1 MADIEKYTDFLFYN
15 SEDGTTKVQVIADRV
30 SETIW
35 TTQKGM
41 SEIFG
46 VEVNTINYHLK
57 EIFASEEL
65 DENSVIRKIRTT
77 AADGKK
83 YLTNFYNLDAIISVG
98 YRVNSAQATR
108 FRIWATQ
115 VLKEFLIKGFALDD
129 ERLKHGGKMFDKNYF
144 DELLERVREIR
155 ASERM
160 FYQKLA
166 DIYAQSRD
174 YDKTAPIT
182 KEFYASIQNRL
193 EYAVTGQ
200 TAAEIIIS
208 RADHK
213 LPNMGLMTWK
223 ESKKGGKIQFVDAKT
238 AKNYMTHE
246 ELSELNQLVS
256 LCLDSAELTA
266 KRGRYIFMAEWIEQ
280 INSILKMHGYALL
293 AGKGNT
299 SKEQGES
306 HARIEYDKFRPI
318 QDAAYL
324 SDFDKLVDKTLKK

>member
-15 SEDGTTKVQVIADRV
+15 SEDGTTKVQVLADRE

-46 VEVNTINYHLK
+46 TTPQNITIHLK
-57 EIFASEEL
+57 NIFDGGELEESAVCKEILHTGS
-65 DENSVIRKIRTT
+65 
-77 AADGKK
+77 DGKNYRTK
-83 YLTNFYNLDAIISVG
+83 FYSLDAIISVG
-98 YRVNSAQATR
+98 YRINSAQATR

-115 VLKEFLIKGFALDD
+115 VLKEYLIKGFALDD
-129 ERLKHGGKMFDKNYF
+129 ERLKQGGRMFDKNYF

-160 FYQKLA
+160 FYQKLT

-193 EYAVTGQ
+193 EFAVIGQ
-200 TAAEIIIS
+200 TAAEIIVS
-208 RADHK
+208 RANHK
-213 LPNMGLMTWK
+213 LPNMGLTTWK
-223 ESKKGGKIQFVDAKT
+223 ESKKGGKIQLSDTRT

-256 LCLDSAELTA
+256 LCLDSAELTV
-266 KRGRYIFMAEWIEQ
+266 KRGRFIFMAEWIEQ

-293 AGKGNT
+293 AGKGT
-299 SKEQGES
+299 VSKERGEA

-324 SDFDKLVDKTLKK
+324 SDFDKLVDRTLKK